1 MREKHLAK
9 LIASVVVSSIFLT
22 GCGGDATEQ
31 AVAVQN
37 EENNSDITGIHVTD
51 GAKYQYQVIDP
62 KDIIIEYS
70 GLKPDRSLAD
80 YKGKYVTDTS
90 VYLSNQVGVYLG
102 EDHYTATVGEYV
114 QYTDI
119 NWKWDSNNNWDMF
132 VNTRNGV
139 TEGDASMFEGIID
152 YADGTQSSVTADSV
166 ELGFEDNG
174 NTEVVS
180 IKFRDDTYTYKFAI
194 PESWW
199 DEGDGSEL
207 SAEDLEALKNQGTTN
222 DSSKVD
228 HSNWKIEVVDVSN
241 EDFDTQFQTMWN
253 IYKLWRESVSVEEGS
268 YLTPREITNED
279 TLILYTIPEDSNWY
293 YVYGNTSI
301 QEVYKAFGLDFG
313 GNFVRCSHFTYTDS
327 LNGKYEMSKGIGL
340 SESIKSWIPISQ
352 HKQSELSDEEK
363 AKWLLYTYAYM
374 YNKTDYVSFFTDNYV
389 QRFLGID
396 AQAVT
401 DRFLAAE
408 EAATYLTYENVIR
421 QYMVAKEH
429 HGYSKTFL
437 DWINESDDFLLNFII
452 AEVYRVSEE
461 EYNWQNIP
469 QGVADFLTSHGK
481 SLPEGTTIA
490 EQ

>member
-37 EENNSDITGIHVTD
+37 EKNNSDITGIHVTD

-70 GLKPDRSLAD
+70 GLKSDQSLAK

-207 SAEDLEALKNQGTTN
+207 SAEDLEALRGQDTEMTQDG
-222 DSSKVD
+222 SSSRKVFSEKD
-228 HSNWKIEVVDVSN
+228 ASGLVSLDWGVFN
-241 EDFDTQFQTMWN
+241 
-253 IYKLWRESVSVEEGS
+253 RV
-268 YLTPREITNED
+268 
-279 TLILYTIPEDSNWY
+279 IPESDF
-293 YVYGNTSI
+293 YGNMLNDDVF
-301 QEVYKAFGLDFG
+301 EVL
-313 GNFVRCSHFTYTDS
+313 GNDPR
-327 LNGKYEMSKGIGL
+327 
-340 SESIKSWIPISQ
+340 ISNDW
-352 HKQSELSDEEK
+352 SELSTNFLVYYGNDELSMISFVRDLEQSYLESSTFIDGN
-363 AKWLLYTYAYM
+363 ADYAVLYIEPYYTWTHDEGRYGNISENELKSTYIDNTDEVEEYKSTVN
-374 YNKTDYVSFFTDNYV
+374 YFINKMKEGYIPDNPVDDVFYGLVTYYCTDYDICDV
-389 QRFLGID
+389 QKRNERCKWKLQLCDSMLEDSD
-396 AQAVT
+396 AV
-401 DRFLAAE
+401 LYNS
-408 EAATYLTYENVIR
+408 YLEFARSEFSNI
-421 QYMVAKEH
+421 
-429 HGYSKTFL
+429 GL
-437 DWINESDDFLLNFII
+437 DYDLFI
-452 AEVYRVSEE
+452 A
-461 EYNWQNIP
+461 N
-469 QGVADFLTSHGK
+469 
-481 SLPEGTTIA
+481 
-490 EQ
+490 

>member
-31 AVAVQN
+31 AVAVQEN
-37 EENNSDITGIHVTD
+37 EENNSGITGIRVTD
-51 GAKYQYQVIDP
+51 GAKYQFQVIDP
-62 KDIIIEYS
+62 EDIVIEFS

-132 VNTRNGV
+132 ISTRNGV
-139 TEGDASMFEGIID
+139 TDGDASMFEGIID

-194 PESWW
+194 PEAWW
-199 DEGDGSEL
+199 DEGDGSDL
-207 SAEDLEALKNQGTTN
+207 SAEDLETLKTQGTTSN
-222 DSSKVD
+222 SSKAD
-228 HSNWKIEVVDVSN
+228 HSNWRIEVIDVSN

-253 IYKLWRESVSVEEGS
+253 IYKLWKTSIHTEDGK
-268 YLTPREITNED
+268 YFIPKEITNED
-279 TLILYTIPEDSNWY
+279 ILIEYTIPEDSNWY
-293 YVYGNTSI
+293 YVYGNATI

-313 GNFVRCSHFTYTDS
+313 GDYELCGHFTYKDS
-327 LNGKYEMSKGIGL
+327 LNGKFELSNGVGIIEVLKG
-340 SESIKSWIPISQ
+340 WVPISQ
-352 HKQSELSDEEK
+352 HKQYELSDEDK
-363 AKWLLYTYAYM
+363 AKWLLYTYAYRFE
-374 YNKTDYVSFFTDNYV
+374 KTDYVSFFTDPSV
-389 QRFLGID
+389 QKFLGID
-396 AQAVT
+396 AQAIT

-408 EAATYLTYENVIR
+408 GSDYLTFENVIS

-429 HGYSKTFL
+429 HGYTKTFL
-437 DWINESDDFLLNFII
+437 DWVNESNDFLLNF
-452 AEVYRVSEE
+452 EVDECYRVSEE

-469 QGVADFLTSHGK
+469 QGVADFLTSHGR

>member
-31 AVAVQN
+31 VVAVQN

-51 GAKYQYQVIDP
+51 GAKYQFQVIDP
-62 KDIIIEYS
+62 NDIIIEYS
-70 GLKPDRSLAD
+70 GLKPDQSLAK

-180 IKFRDDTYTYKFAI
+180 IKFSDDTYTYKFAI

-199 DEGDGSEL
+199 DEGDGSEM
-207 SAEDLEALKNQGTTN
+207 SADDLEALRGQDTEMTQDGSSTADYVYSLKDVPELTNVDWDLFNKYASVSFHNDGNVFSFLGKDVRVDWSLVN
-222 DSSKVD
+222 DSF
-228 HSNWKIEVVDVSN
+228 N
-241 EDFDTQFQTMWN
+241 Q
-253 IYKLWRESVSVEEGS
+253 Y
-268 YLTPREITNED
+268 
-279 TLILYTIPEDSNWY
+279 
-293 YVYGNTSI
+293 YGNTEEGMKSF
-301 QEVYKAFGLDFG
+301 VYDLYDTYEQNKGSELDNVGTYGDSCFYLQPINDKIVNGDYDDITKDRSDQLWSDEDYCYDSFISVIDKDISSEEIPFLGDVVIIALEDAKERNMDGLLFNELGFEYKDLESACRFGKRLFNGIDSTLYSNHSDLYG
-313 GNFVRCSHFTYTDS
+313 SFVDYINT
-327 LNGKYEMSKGIGL
+327 GL
-340 SESIKSWIPISQ
+340 SEDCLNMTYDNIK
-352 HKQSELSDEEK
+352 
-363 AKWLLYTYAYM
+363 AM
-374 YNKTDYVSFFTDNYV
+374 CNK
-389 QRFLGID
+389 
-396 AQAVT
+396 
-401 DRFLAAE
+401 
-408 EAATYLTYENVIR
+408 
-421 QYMVAKEH
+421 
-429 HGYSKTFL
+429 
-437 DWINESDDFLLNFII
+437 
-452 AEVYRVSEE
+452 
-461 EYNWQNIP
+461 
-469 QGVADFLTSHGK
+469 
-481 SLPEGTTIA
+481 
-490 EQ
+490 

>member
-37 EENNSDITGIHVTD
+37 EENNSDITGIRVTD
-51 GAKYQYQVIDP
+51 GAKYQFQVIDP
-62 KDIIIEYS
+62 EDIVIEYS
-70 GLKPDRSLAD
+70 GLKPDQSLAK

-132 VNTRNGV
+132 INTRNGV

-279 TLILYTIPEDSNWY
+279 TLISYTIPEDSNWY

-421 QYMVAKEH
+421 QYMVAREH
-429 HGYSKTFL
+429 HGYTKTFL
-437 DWINESDDFLLNFII
+437 DWINESDYFLLNFII

-469 QGVADFLTSHGK
+469 QGVADFLSSHGK

>member
-62 KDIIIEYS
+62 EDIVIEYS

-139 TEGDASMFEGIID
+139 IEGDASMFEGIID

-194 PESWW
+194 PEAWW
-199 DEGDGSEL
+199 DEGDGSDL
-207 SAEDLEALKNQGTTN
+207 SAEDLEALKSQGTTG

-228 HSNWKIEVVDVSN
+228 HSNWRIEVVDVSN

-253 IYKLWRESVSVEEGS
+253 IYKLWKTSIDTPEGTFSS
-268 YLTPREITNED
+268 YKDITNED
-279 TLILYTIPEDSNWY
+279 IKIDYTIPEDSYWY
-293 YVYGNTSI
+293 YVYGNATI

-313 GNFVRCSHFTYTDS
+313 GDFSICKHFNYKGS
-327 LNGKYEMSKGIGL
+327 LDGKYDMSLIPEGIRT
-340 SESIKSWIPISQ
+340 WIPISQ
-352 HKQSELSDEEK
+352 HKQYELSDEDK
-363 AKWLLYTYAYM
+363 AKWFLYAYA
-374 YNKTDYVSFFTDNYV
+374 YKYGKTDYTSFFTDPCV

-401 DRFLAAE
+401 DRFLAVE
-408 EAATYLTYENVIR
+408 EAATYLTYENVIS
-421 QYMVAKEH
+421 QYMVAREH
-429 HGYSKTFL
+429 HGYTKTFL
-437 DWINESDDFLLNFII
+437 DWINESDDFLLKFTID
-452 AEVYRVSEE
+452 EVYRVSEE

-469 QGVADFLTSHGK
+469 QGVADFLTSHGR

>member
-119 NWKWDSNNNWDMF
+119 NWKWDSNINWDMF
-132 VNTRNGV
+132 VSTRNGV

-194 PESWW
+194 PEAWW

-207 SAEDLEALKNQGTTN
+207 SAEDLEDLRGHDTEMTQDGSSTADYVYSLKDVPELTNVDWDLFNKYASVSFHNDGNVFSFLGKDVRVDWSLVN
-222 DSSKVD
+222 DSF
-228 HSNWKIEVVDVSN
+228 N
-241 EDFDTQFQTMWN
+241 Q
-253 IYKLWRESVSVEEGS
+253 Y
-268 YLTPREITNED
+268 
-279 TLILYTIPEDSNWY
+279 
-293 YVYGNTSI
+293 YGNTEEGMKSFVYDLYDTYEQNKGSELDNVGTYGDSCFYLQPINDKIVNGDYDDITKDRRDPLWSDEDYCYDSFISVIDKDISSEDI
-301 QEVYKAFGLDFG
+301 QLLGDIVLYALGCAEERNMDGLLFNELGYEYKDLESACRFGKRLFNG
-313 GNFVRCSHFTYTDS
+313 IDS
-327 LNGKYEMSKGIGL
+327 TLYSNHSDLYGSYVDYINACL
-340 SESIKSWIPISQ
+340 SEGGLNMTYDDIK
-352 HKQSELSDEEK
+352 
-363 AKWLLYTYAYM
+363 AM
-374 YNKTDYVSFFTDNYV
+374 CN
-389 QRFLGID
+389 
-396 AQAVT
+396 
-401 DRFLAAE
+401 
-408 EAATYLTYENVIR
+408 
-421 QYMVAKEH
+421 
-429 HGYSKTFL
+429 
-437 DWINESDDFLLNFII
+437 
-452 AEVYRVSEE
+452 
-461 EYNWQNIP
+461 
-469 QGVADFLTSHGK
+469 
-481 SLPEGTTIA
+481 
-490 EQ
+490 

>member
-51 GAKYQYQVIDP
+51 GAKYQFQVIDP
-62 KDIIIEYS
+62 NDIIIEYS
-70 GLKPDRSLAD
+70 GLKPDQSLAK

-132 VNTRNGV
+132 ISTRNGV

-174 NTEVVS
+174 NTEVIS

-194 PESWW
+194 PEAWW

-207 SAEDLEALKNQGTTN
+207 SAEDLEALRGQDTEMTQDGSSTADYVYSLKDVPELTNVDWDLFNKYASVSFHNDGNVFSFLGKDVRVDWSLVN
-222 DSSKVD
+222 DSF
-228 HSNWKIEVVDVSN
+228 N
-241 EDFDTQFQTMWN
+241 Q
-253 IYKLWRESVSVEEGS
+253 Y
-268 YLTPREITNED
+268 
-279 TLILYTIPEDSNWY
+279 
-293 YVYGNTSI
+293 YGNTEEGMKSFVYDLYDTYEQNKGSELDNVGTYGDSCFYLQPIYDKIVNGDYDDITKDRRDPLWSDEDYCYDSFISGMDQSI
-301 QEVYKAFGLDFG
+301 SSEDIPFYGDVVIIALEDAKENNIDGLYFGRFCYEYKDSESAGRFGKRLFNG
-313 GNFVRCSHFTYTDS
+313 IDS
-327 LNGKYEMSKGIGL
+327 TLYSNHSDLYGSYVDYINTGL
-340 SESIKSWIPISQ
+340 SEDGLNMTYDDIK
-352 HKQSELSDEEK
+352 
-363 AKWLLYTYAYM
+363 AM
-374 YNKTDYVSFFTDNYV
+374 CN
-389 QRFLGID
+389 
-396 AQAVT
+396 
-401 DRFLAAE
+401 
-408 EAATYLTYENVIR
+408 
-421 QYMVAKEH
+421 
-429 HGYSKTFL
+429 
-437 DWINESDDFLLNFII
+437 
-452 AEVYRVSEE
+452 
-461 EYNWQNIP
+461 
-469 QGVADFLTSHGK
+469 
-481 SLPEGTTIA
+481 
-490 EQ
+490 

>member
-51 GAKYQYQVIDP
+51 GAKYQFQVIDP
-62 KDIIIEYS
+62 EDIVIEYS

-132 VNTRNGV
+132 VNTRNGSV
-139 TEGDASMFEGIID
+139 EGDASMFEGIID
-152 YADGTQSSVTADSV
+152 YADGTHSSVTADSV

-199 DEGDGSEL
+199 DEGDGSDL
-207 SAEDLEALKNQGTTN
+207 SAEDLEALKMQGTTG
-222 DSSKVD
+222 DSSKAD

-253 IYKLWRESVSVEEGS
+253 IYKLWRESIDVEEGS
-268 YLTPREITNED
+268 YGTTIKIPNED
-279 TLILYTIPEDSNWY
+279 IVISYTIPEDSNWY

-313 GNFVRCSHFTYTDS
+313 GNFVRCGHFTYKDS
-327 LNGKYEMSKGIGL
+327 LAGKHELAGVGL
-340 SESIKSWIPISQ
+340 SESLKSWVPISQ
-352 HKQSELSDEEK
+352 HKQSEFSDEDK
-363 AKWLLYTYAYM
+363 AKWLLYTYAYLC
-374 YNKTDYVSFFTDNYV
+374 NKTDYVSFFTDPSV
-389 QRFLGID
+389 QKFLGID
-396 AQAVT
+396 SQAVT
-401 DRFLAAE
+401 DRFLAVE
-408 EAATYLTYENVIR
+408 EAATYLTYENVIS
-421 QYMVAKEH
+421 QYMVAREH
-429 HGYSKTFL
+429 HGYTKTFL
-437 DWINESDDFLLNFII
+437 DWINESDDFLLNFTIG
-452 AEVYRVSEE
+452 EVYRVSEE

-469 QGVADFLTSHGK
+469 QGVADFLTSHGR